1 MAIPY
6 YANNIYDL
14 HGITRPEAK
23 CKKCGKQYK
32 DHDRREHDQ
41 NGWVFRVRNILSAQ
55 VTGLISTLLIIPID
69 H

>member
-41 NGWVFRVRNILSAQ
+41 NGWVLKSNKYLKRTSDWPYFNPSNY
-55 VTGLISTLLIIPID
+55 TD
-69 H
+69 